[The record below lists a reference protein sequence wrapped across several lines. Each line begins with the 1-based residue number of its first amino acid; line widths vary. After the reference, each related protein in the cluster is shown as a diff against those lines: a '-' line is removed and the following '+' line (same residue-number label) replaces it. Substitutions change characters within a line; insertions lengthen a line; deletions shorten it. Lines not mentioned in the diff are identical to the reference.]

1 MAVKVGK
8 GKGGKKKGG
17 KKKGGKKKGGKK
29 KGKKGGSSK
38 GAFKRAADEL
48 AADERLQFNIM
59 KEDHGTLLGRARG
72 AEDKNTLLQ
81 TKLKHL
87 QEDEQDIFENLRS
100 KVEKSRAYA
109 KVLLDQRDVLE
120 REKKDAV
127 EALEGQL
134 DKQTGLLRHSRG
146 QLKIL
151 KERWHEQQDRMKSA
165 AHTLAAR
172 AETEGKMRQLEHD
185 LHDARTQVHLRES
198 QNEIISS
205 IKENAQ
211 HQAVAAMLLE
221 CLKQFPDMVVV
232 QRESVSS
239 LTKILNLRNFQLVLD
254 AHGVSLALKAVR
266 AHRHDEHLVTACL
279 RLLWRLFVDGGKD
292 VVEPLLL
299 QHGCLDEVLTS
310 LQTHPV
316 CRRMH
321 YNSVGL
327 LKCLLPKGSC
337 DYVPKGRRRSQ
348 KERHQKNTDHDHHK
362 HHHHH
367 HHHLERSVISPNS
380 RASSSGGGVSVPQ
393 TTGESSLPSLTNNP
407 SRSSRQSSRQHSGGG
422 MGGGRRSRA
431 RSPPS
436 VQKSASTP
444 GLLPHIG
451 TPGSRVSRSGNGG
464 GGGGGGSIAWGGS
477 GEDDAGERER
487 ERRERE
493 ERQTTISPKTIKK
506 WRTRMSKKTDVGP
519 IATALLQCMRQWPTK
534 IEVVEKCVAVLATL
548 FFEETETMARN
559 LMDYSTM
566 RSVERGEAQRGFAL
580 VVIDEV
586 LPGGERA
593 FVQLLVDNLKVFEGS
608 APHEV
613 VLQGMIC
620 LMFKKML
627 PDDPELKTMY
637 LRAFK
642 ELDVPKTVYA
652 TMSLPHAMADPDLKK
667 VGLWILEYF
676 AMPPPGKRRR
686 KKHKKQEV
694 KPPVES
700 FM

>member
-8 GKGGKKKGG
+8 GKGGKKK
-17 KKKGGKKKGGKK
+17 KGGKRKGKKGKK
-29 KGKKGGSSK
+29 KGKKSKSSK

-59 KEDHGTLLGRARG
+59 KEDHVSLMGRARG
-72 AEDKNTLLQ
+72 AEDRNTLLQ
-81 TKLKHL
+81 TKLRHL

-172 AETEGKMRQLEHD
+172 AETEAKMRRLEKD

-205 IKENAQ
+205 IQENAQ

-221 CLKQFPDMVVV
+221 CLKQFPDMAVV

-239 LTKILNLRNFQLVLD
+239 LTKILNLHNFQLVLD
-254 AHGVSLALKAVR
+254 AHGINLTLKAVR
-266 AHRHDEHLVTACL
+266 AHRHDQHLVAACL

-299 QHGCLDEVLTS
+299 EHGCVDEVLTS
-310 LQTHPV
+310 LQTHPA
-316 CRRMH
+316 CRRIH

-337 DYVPKGRRRSQ
+337 EYVPKGRRL
-348 KERHQKNTDHDHHK
+348 HQKGHRV

-367 HHHLERSVISPNS
+367 HEVQVESPNS
-380 RASSSGGGVSVPQ
+380 RATSSGGGVTVPQ
-393 TTGESSLPSLTNNP
+393 TVGERSLPSLTNT
-407 SRSSRQSSRQHSGGG
+407 SLRSSRQSSRQQSGGG
-422 MGGGRRSRA
+422 VGGRGRRSRA
-431 RSPPS
+431 RSPQG

-451 TPGSRVSRSGNGG
+451 TPGSSLRGGASR
-464 GGGGGGSIAWGGS
+464 GGGSVAWGGT
-477 GEDDAGERER
+477 GEDDAEERER
-487 ERRERE
+487 IKRERE
-493 ERQTTISPKTIKK
+493 EDRTMISPKSIRK
-506 WRTRMSKKTDVGP
+506 WQARMSKRTDIGP
-519 IATALLQCMRQWPTK
+519 ISTALLQCMRQWPTK
-534 IEVVEKCVAVLATL
+534 IEVVGKCVAVLATL

-559 LMDYSTM
+559 LKDYSTM

-580 VVIDEV
+580 VVIDQV

-608 APHEV
+608 TPQEV

-637 LRAFK
+637 LRVFK

-652 TMSLPHAMADPDLKK
+652 TMSLPHAIADPDLKK

-686 KKHKKQEV
+686 KKHKKHEV
-694 KPPVES
+694 KPPIES